1 MSENVTQTVWL
12 TQEAYDKLQAELDHL
27 SGPGRA
33 EVTAKIAAAREEGDL
48 RENGGYHAAREEQGQ
63 QEARIRQ
70 LADMLRRAEVG
81 EAPANA
87 DEVAP
92 GTQVTIAF
100 DGDESD
106 TDTFVLGSRELL
118 GLDDAVRHQRLQPA
132 VAARRGDPGQ
142 EEGRRGLLRRP
153 ERPVDQRHRGQ
164 GRAVPRLSACR
175 HGYTNTTVSAGIKRG
190 CGAARSPPPG

>member
-12 TQEAYDKLQAELDHL
+12 TQEAYDKLRAELDHL

-33 EVTAKIAAAREEGDL
+33 EVTAKIAAARDEGDL
-48 RENGGYHAAREEQGQ
+48 KENGGYHAAREEQGQ

-70 LADMLRRAEVG
+70 LADMLRKAEVG
-81 EAPANA
+81 EAPLEA

-100 DGDESD
+100 GGDDSD

-118 GLDDAVRHQRLQPA
+118 GLDDS
-132 VAARRGDPGQ
+132 
-142 EEGRRGLLRRP
+142 
-153 ERPVDQRHRGQ
+153 VD
-164 GRAVPRLSACR
+164 
-175 HGYTNTTVSAGIKRG
+175 TNVYSPQSPL
-190 CGAARSPPPG
+190 GAAILGKKQGDDVSYVAPNGRSITVTVVKIEPFRG

>member
-1 MSENVTQTVWL
+1 MSETEQQVIWL
-12 TQEAYDKLQAELDHL
+12 TQEAYQKLSDELDHL
-27 SGPGRA
+27 TGPGRA
-33 EVTAKIAAAREEGDL
+33 EVTAKIAQARDEGDL

-70 LADMLRRAEVG
+70 LSDMLRRAQVG

-100 DGDESD
+100 DGDE

-118 GLDDAVRHQRLQPA
+118 GLDASVDVNVYSPQSPLGAAILGKKKGDAVSY
-132 VAARRGDPGQ
+132 VAPNGKSIN
-142 EEGRRGLLRRP
+142 
-153 ERPVDQRHRGQ
+153 V
-164 GRAVPRLSACR
+164 
-175 HGYTNTTVSAGIKRG
+175 TVVKVEAY
-190 CGAARSPPPG
+190 RS